1 MNKVLKLLRNLR
13 VRSTNCLNL
22 MALMLTMDYTLSTY
36 WRAQTSKAEIGYLL
50 FRVVRARCCG
60 TRLASERVGRKC
72 GHGTLALHVGVIV
85 LIWRMPS
92 WIS

>member
-1 MNKVLKLLRNLR
+1 
-13 VRSTNCLNL
+13 

-36 WRAQTSKAEIGYLL
+36 WRAQTSKAEIAYLL
-50 FRVVRARCCG
+50 FRVLKARCCG
-60 TRLASERVGRKC
+60 AMLASERATSISGD
-72 GHGTLALHVGVIV
+72 GTLALQVGVIV